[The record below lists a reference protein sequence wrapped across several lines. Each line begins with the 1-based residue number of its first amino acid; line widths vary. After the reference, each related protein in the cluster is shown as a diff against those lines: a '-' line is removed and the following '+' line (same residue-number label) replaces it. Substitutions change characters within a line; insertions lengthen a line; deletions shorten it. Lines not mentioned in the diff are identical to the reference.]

1 MKGRGRVLC
10 WPRLGDLHH
19 LLQSSGIVLALT
31 RTFPSL
37 DKFWEPPTL
46 RMKFWRATALLGT
59 YRKTIPEWKIRSCV
73 PNHLRRSS
81 LLLHRDWALA
91 QRWSAT
97 GGTQEPDVEFQ
108 FPKDAVQRVA
118 VHAQCLSSPTLIRFL
133 LSQNGK
139 NEDLLEFAYRLGIP
153 GAAPVHVQ
161 HQFLELFLH
170 SELPSAL
177 PGRV

>member
-1 MKGRGRVLC
+1 MSFVNIR
-10 WPRLGDLHH
+10 D
-19 LLQSSGIVLALT
+19 SALALLLCLAT
-31 RTFPSL
+31 SAAPATSQLKEYSYVSDGFAIKFPYAPKPHL
-37 DKFWEPPTL
+37 DSIHPDFKVWT
-46 RMKFWRATALLGT
+46 
-59 YRKTIPEWKIRSCV
+59 EWKIRSCV
-73 PNHLRRSS
+73 PNHLRRSC

-170 SELPSAL
+170 SELPSA
-177 PGRV
+177 

>member
-1 MKGRGRVLC
+1 
-10 WPRLGDLHH
+10 
-19 LLQSSGIVLALT
+19 
-31 RTFPSL
+31 
-37 DKFWEPPTL
+37 
-46 RMKFWRATALLGT
+46 MKFWRATALLGT

-133 LSQNGK
+133 LSQNGNNK
-139 NEDLLEFAYRLGIP
+139 DALELPHRFCILD
-153 GAAPVHVQ
+153 AAPVHLQ
-161 HQFLELFLH
+161 HELF
-170 SELPSAL
+170 ELFFHRRLA
-177 PGRV
+177 